1 MNTFSFLNELEKIIK
16 DRLQNP
22 KKSSYT
28 NLLAQEGALKIAK
41 KLGEEGVEVSLA
53 SMCEN
58 DERLTSEAADLIYHL
73 LVLLAVRGIP
83 FSGVVNELKKRNKS
97 MNP

>member
-22 KKSSYT
+22 KESSYT
-28 NLLAQEGALKIAK
+28 NFLAQEGVPKIAK

-53 SMCEN
+53 SVCEN
-58 DERLTSEAADLIYHL
+58 DRRLTSEAADLIYHL
-73 LVLLAVRGIP
+73 LVLLAVRGIS
-83 FSGVVNELKKRNKS
+83 FSDVVNELRKRNKS
-97 MNP
+97 

>member
-22 KKSSYT
+22 KESSYT
-28 NLLAQEGALKIAK
+28 NFLAQEGVPKIAK

-53 SMCEN
+53 SVCEN
-58 DERLTSEAADLIYHL
+58 DKQLTSEAADLIYHL
-73 LVLLAVRGIP
+73 LVLLAVRGIS
-83 FSGVVNELKKRNKS
+83 FSDVVNELRKRNKS
-97 MNP
+97 

>member
-22 KKSSYT
+22 KESSYT
-28 NLLAQEGALKIAK
+28 NFLAQEGVPKIAK

-53 SMCEN
+53 SVCEN
-58 DERLTSEAADLIYHL
+58 DKRLTSEAADLIYHL
-73 LVLLAVRGIP
+73 LVLLAVRGIS
-83 FSGVVNELKKRNKS
+83 FSDVVDELRKRNKS
-97 MNP
+97 

>member
-22 KKSSYT
+22 KESSYT
-28 NLLAQEGALKIAK
+28 NFLAQEGVPKIAK

-53 SMCEN
+53 SVCEN
-58 DERLTSEAADLIYHL
+58 DKRLTSEAADLIYHL
-73 LVLLAVRGIP
+73 LVLLAVRGIS
-83 FSGVVNELKKRNKS
+83 FSDVVNELRKRNMS
-97 MNP
+97 

>member
-22 KKSSYT
+22 KESSYT
-28 NLLAQEGALKIAK
+28 NFLAQEGVPKIAK

-53 SMCEN
+53 SVCEN
-58 DERLTSEAADLIYHL
+58 DKRLTSEAADLIYHL
-73 LVLLAVRGIP
+73 LVLLAVRGIS
-83 FSGVVNELKKRNKS
+83 FSDVVNELRKRNKS
-97 MNP
+97 